1 MEKKLHKSKMW
12 DQNTNTVIL
21 NLKTDIICTLFIM
34 DYEASVTDSVF
45 SRQAAGKT
53 QKPWTQSWL
62 VESIKVLEQ
71 SVSYTAM
78 L

>member
-1 MEKKLHKSKMW
+1 M
-12 DQNTNTVIL
+12 
-21 NLKTDIICTLFIM
+21 M